1 MDNPATRKSLA
12 GYWIAKF
19 KDCRL
24 WVSKCVSQSKREN
37 KMNREANLAI
47 VREKWF
53 VKSAHAEMLKGQLT
67 QNHKDNIDG

>member
-1 MDNPATRKSLA
+1 
-12 GYWIAKF
+12 
-19 KDCRL
+19 
-24 WVSKCVSQSKREN
+24 
-37 KMNREANLAI
+37 MNREANLAI